1 MKRRQGEGYFQTHGL
16 MMKSSFNKAT
26 NGRFDEF
33 SSEVGT

>member
-1 MKRRQGEGYFQTHGL
+1 MKRRQGGGYFQTHWL
-16 MMKSSFNKAT
+16 MMKPNLHKPT